1 MGLKIQLKSC
11 VKTTVYEHII
21 HLTTFIISCM
31 MKEVK
36 EKQTQLEPVVNTK
49 KLETNNNL
57 LFRTRLLLIFEYKKI
72 QRISGKN

>member
-1 MGLKIQLKSC
+1 
-11 VKTTVYEHII
+11 
-21 HLTTFIISCM
+21 

-57 LFRTRLLLIFEYKKI
+57 LFRKRLLLIFEYKKI